1 MPFEGH
7 LGVMGIPGTLCH
19 LGTPQGAGKIGDPVP
34 FGDVARC
41 CGGIRDTVAFG
52 DIMPLGTAWGG
63 GKTGVTLPPGDTL
76 GFRVSW
82 RTHAIWGHLRVLGRL
97 GTPCHLGTPW
107 GAGGPM
113 PLGGTSGCQVP
124 HTGEQ
129 TQALGPP
136 HPVPPHSP
144 PPAGGA
150 LTVSPQKPS
159 AICARLELCPGEPGG
174 VLAVPPRLGAP
185 GTRLQVGAAG
195 GICGVSIGGVWGQ
208 PYRVLYGHLGASMG
222 YLGAS
227 TGVYMG
233 I

>member
-1 MPFEGH
+1 
-7 LGVMGIPGTLCH
+7 MGIPGTLCH

-144 PPAGGA
+144 PRWGVPS
-150 LTVSPQKPS
+150 LCPRRSPRPS
-159 AICARLELCPGEPGG
+159 APGWSCARGSPGGSWLCPP
-174 VLAVPPRLGAP
+174 ALGLPAP
-185 GTRLQVGAAG
+185 ACR
-195 GICGVSIGGVWGQ
+195 
-208 PYRVLYGHLGASMG
+208 
-222 YLGAS
+222 
-227 TGVYMG
+227 
-233 I
+233 